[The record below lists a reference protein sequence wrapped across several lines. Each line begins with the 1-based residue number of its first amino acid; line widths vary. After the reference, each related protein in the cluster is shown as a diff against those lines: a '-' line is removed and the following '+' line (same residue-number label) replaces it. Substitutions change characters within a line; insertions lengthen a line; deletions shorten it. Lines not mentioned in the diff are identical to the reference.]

1 MITRVDYV
9 TMEVDIDHGKV
20 SPRGSTP
27 LPDKA
32 SGLLTIFP
40 AAGMTAPLL
49 QTLESL
55 QKHLGLDPAKAKNWM
70 DSVQAARR

>member
-1 MITRVDYV
+1 MDYV

-40 AAGMTAPLL
+40 AAAASVPLL

-55 QKHLGLDPAKAKNWM
+55 QKHLGLTATKAQNWM
-70 DSVQAARR
+70 DTVQAARR

>member
-1 MITRVDYV
+1 MDYL

-27 LPDKA
+27 LPNKA
-32 SGLLTIFP
+32 TGLLTIFP
-40 AAGMTAPLL
+40 APATTAPLL

-55 QKHLGLDPAKAKNWM
+55 QKHLGLDAAKAKNWM
-70 DSVQAARR
+70 DTVQAARR